1 MKNANTDLKEAQI
14 FKPWLRFSLGEI
26 VYLKSDIKRRTPIT
40 VALLLFDAEEVDYRV
55 TWMSAQ
61 KTQEIACFH
70 DLLLTL

>member
-1 MKNANTDLKEAQI
+1 MKNANTDLNEAQI
-14 FKPWLRFSLGEI
+14 FKPWLRFGVGE
-26 VYLKSDIKRRTPIT
+26 VVHLKSDLKRRTPIT
-40 VALLLFDAEEVDYRV
+40 IALIIFDSDEIDYRC